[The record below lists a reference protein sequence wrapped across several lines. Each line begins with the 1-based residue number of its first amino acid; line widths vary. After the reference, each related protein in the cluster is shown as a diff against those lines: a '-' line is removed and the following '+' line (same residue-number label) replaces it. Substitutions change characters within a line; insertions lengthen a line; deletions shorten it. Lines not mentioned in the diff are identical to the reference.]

1 MSKILVITGASRGI
15 GNALV
20 QHASAYGHQVYALS
34 RNISSIKKTAQVHP
48 IEIDISDENT
58 LSVFLDQLQKEE
70 VKIDILIN
78 NAGVLINKP
87 FAETTAEDFELL
99 YRVNVFGLASLT
111 RMLIPQID
119 PKGHV
124 VNISSIGGIDG
135 SSKFPGLAA
144 YSSSKGAVNILTE
157 LLAEE
162 YKVTG
167 PAFNSLAL
175 GAVQTEMLAKAFP
188 GFKAPVTA
196 EEIADYILKFA
207 LEGQQFFNGKIIPV
221 SSSTP

>member
-87 FAETTAEDFELL
+87 FAETTVEDFELL

>member
-20 QHASAYGHQVYALS
+20 QLASAYGHHVYALS
-34 RNISSIKKTAQVHP
+34 RNISSIKKTAQVDP

-70 VKIDILIN
+70 VKIDVLIN

-87 FAETTAEDFELL
+87 FAETTAKDFELL

-111 RMLIPQID
+111 RILIPQID

-135 SSKFPGLAA
+135 SLKFPGLAA

-175 GAVQTEMLAKAFP
+175 GAVQTEMLANAFP

>member
-20 QHASAYGHQVYALS
+20 QLASAYDHNVYALS
-34 RNISSIKKTAQVHP
+34 RNIDQIKKTAQVHP
-48 IEIDISDENT
+48 IEIDITNENT
-58 LSVFLDQLQKEE
+58 ILVFLDRLQKEG
-70 VKIDILIN
+70 VKIDVLIN

-111 RMLIPQID
+111 RILIPQID

-162 YKVTG
+162 YKGTG
-167 PAFNSLAL
+167 PVFNSLAL

-188 GFKAPVTA
+188 GFQAPVTA
-196 EEIADYILKFA
+196 KEIANYILKFA

>member
-20 QHASAYGHQVYALS
+20 QLASDYGHHVYALS
-34 RNISSIKKTAQVHP
+34 RNISSIKKTGKVHP
-48 IEIDISDENT
+48 IDIDITDENT
-58 LSVFLDQLQKEE
+58 LSVFIDQLQKEG
-70 VKIDILIN
+70 VKIDVLIN

-111 RMLIPQID
+111 RMLIPLIN

-175 GAVQTEMLAKAFP
+175 GAVQTEMLAQAFP
-188 GFKAPVTA
+188 SFQAPVTA

>member
-20 QHASAYGHQVYALS
+20 QLASDYGHHVYALS

-48 IEIDISDENT
+48 VEIDITDENT
-58 LSVFLDQLQKEE
+58 LSVFLGQLQKEE
-70 VKIDILIN
+70 VKIDVLIN

-124 VNISSIGGIDG
+124 VNISSMGGIDG

-175 GAVQTEMLAKAFP
+175 GAVQTEMLVQAFP
-188 GFKAPVTA
+188 GFQAPVTA

>member
-20 QHASAYGHQVYALS
+20 QLASAYGHHVYALS
-34 RNISSIKKTAQVHP
+34 RNISPIKKTAQVHP
-48 IEIDISDENT
+48 IEIDITDENT
-58 LSVFLDQLQKEE
+58 LSVFLDQLQKEG
-70 VKIDILIN
+70 VKIDVLIN

-175 GAVQTEMLAKAFP
+175 GAVQTEMLALAFP
-188 GFKAPVTA
+188 GFQAPVTA

>member
-20 QHASAYGHQVYALS
+20 QLASAYGHHVYALS
-34 RNISSIKKTAQVHP
+34 RNISSIKKTAQVYP
-48 IEIDISDENT
+48 VEIDITDENT
-58 LSVFLDQLQKEE
+58 LSVFLGLLQKEE
-70 VKIDILIN
+70 VKIDVLIN

-87 FAETTAEDFELL
+87 FAETTAEDFEFL

-175 GAVQTEMLAKAFP
+175 GAVQTEMLALAFP
-188 GFKAPVTA
+188 GFQAPVTA

-221 SSSTP
+221 SLSTP

>member
-15 GNALV
+15 GKALV
-20 QHASAYGHQVYALS
+20 QLASACGHRVYALS

-48 IEIDISDENT
+48 VMIDITDENT
-58 LSVFLDQLQKEE
+58 LSVFLGQLQKEE
-70 VKIDILIN
+70 VKIDVLIN

-87 FAETTAEDFELL
+87 FAETTAEDFEFL

-124 VNISSIGGIDG
+124 VNISSMGGIDG

-175 GAVQTEMLAKAFP
+175 GAVQTEMLVQAFP
-188 GFKAPVTA
+188 GFQAPVTA

>member
-20 QHASAYGHQVYALS
+20 QLASAYGHHVYALS
-34 RNISSIKKTAQVHP
+34 RNISSIKKTAQVDP

-70 VKIDILIN
+70 VKIDVLIN

-188 GFKAPVTA
+188 GFKAAVTA

-207 LEGQQFFNGKIIPV
+207 LEGQKFFNGKIIPV